1 MHFDSPYHAIHT
13 AVPVETC
20 RAGKEGIERSD
31 LDAIVG
37 SNREQ
42 HVFLLILIPNFY
54 FHHGL

>member
-1 MHFDSPYHAIHT
+1 MHFDSPFDAIHT
-13 AVPVETC
+13 DVAVETC

-42 HVFLLILIPNFY
+42 HGFLLILMPNFY